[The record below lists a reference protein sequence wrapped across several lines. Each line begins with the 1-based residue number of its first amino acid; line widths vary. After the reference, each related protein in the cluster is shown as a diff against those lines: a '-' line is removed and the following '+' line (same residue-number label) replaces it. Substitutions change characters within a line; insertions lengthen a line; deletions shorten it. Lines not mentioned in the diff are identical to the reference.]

1 MENKDI
7 NIAEILKDCPEGTKL
22 YSPLFGE
29 LKFGKLD
36 SSEHYPILI
45 DTDNSRAFTFD
56 SNGRFYS
63 TYPTAECLLF
73 PSSEMRDWTKF
84 FKRGDVA
91 IHSFNGCGVLVE
103 EWTDDSYTSFK
114 ASVFQLKKGGF
125 AKRDKRVLSIDDFVK
140 ASDEQR
146 DKFISDM
153 EKFFGGKYNP
163 DTLQVEKSTCPFM
176 PFDKV
181 LVRDTDEQTWCAN
194 YFSHYK
200 NDPDYFLCL
209 YKRHLSLLHPLQRAY
224 RPPPRHNRP
233 IHGRRQ
239 RMSCPFSLENVKF
252 RETAHIAFEDE
263 YVTAYQSTDIVPKI
277 YKSVNT
283 PRDKSGLASGKPK
296 TYYRTRYSSWVTEK
310 TFITQYPKIREK
322 F

>member
-1 MENKDI
+1 MENKI
-7 NIAEILKDCPEGTKL
+7 NIAEILQDCPKGMKL

-73 PSSEMRDWTKF
+73 PSSEMHDWTKF

-125 AKRDKRVLSIDDFVK
+125 AKRDKRALSIDDFVK

-163 DTLQVEKSTCPFM
+163 DTLQVEPVKFTCPFK

-181 LVRDTDEQTWCAN
+181 LVRDTDEQAWCAN

-200 NDPDYFLCL
+200 NDPDYFYVCINGI
-209 YKRHLSLLHPLQRAY
+209 YHYCIPYNEH
-224 RPPPRHNRP
+224 
-233 IHGRRQ
+233 
-239 RMSCPFSLENVKF
+239 
-252 RETAHIAFEDE
+252 TAHLLG
-263 YVTAYQSTDIVPKI
+263 TTDP
-277 YKSVNT
+277 Y
-283 PRDKSGLASGKPK
+283 
-296 TYYRTRYSSWVTEK
+296 TEGGS
-310 TFITQYPKIREK
+310 E
-322 F
+322 

>member
-1 MENKDI
+1 MENKI
-7 NIAEILKDCPEGTKL
+7 NIAEILRDCPKDTKL

-29 LKFGKLD
+29 VELKTIQNDLNFPIVMEIVNEEYKLMSKKVD
-36 SSEHYPILI
+36 
-45 DTDNSRAFTFD
+45 FTKDGTFFEIP
-56 SNGRFYS
+56 N
-63 TYPTAECLLF
+63 TECMIF
-73 PSSEMRDWTKF
+73 PSQKMRDWSKF

-103 EWTDDSYTSFK
+103 EWLDDSYTSFK

-163 DTLQVEKSTCPFM
+163 ETLQVEPVKPECPFK

-181 LVRDTDEQTWCAN
+181 LVGNYDNTVWFAN

-200 NDPDYFLCL
+200 DNNGYHYACIDDSYIFCIPYEGNEHLLGTTDPY
-209 YKRHLSLLHPLQRAY
+209 
-224 RPPPRHNRP
+224 
-233 IHGRRQ
+233 
-239 RMSCPFSLENVKF
+239 
-252 RETAHIAFEDE
+252 
-263 YVTAYQSTDIVPKI
+263 
-277 YKSVNT
+277 
-283 PRDKSGLASGKPK
+283 
-296 TYYRTRYSSWVTEK
+296 TEGGS
-310 TFITQYPKIREK
+310 E
-322 F
+322 

>member
-1 MENKDI
+1 MENNKI
-7 NIAEILKDCPEGTKL
+7 NIAEILKDCPKGTKL
-22 YSPLFGE
+22 YSPLFGNIE
-29 LKFGKLD
+29 L
-36 SSEHYPILI
+36 SSVGEDNIPINVRIIKGRTCECSSFTREGHYFAGYY
-45 DTDNSRAFTFD
+45 D
-56 SNGRFYS
+56 
-63 TYPTAECLLF
+63 AECLLF

-91 IHSFNGCGVLVE
+91 IHLSNGCGVLVE

-200 NDPDYFLCL
+200 NDPDYFYVCINGI
-209 YKRHLSLLHPLQRAY
+209 YHYCIPYNEH
-224 RPPPRHNRP
+224 
-233 IHGRRQ
+233 
-239 RMSCPFSLENVKF
+239 
-252 RETAHIAFEDE
+252 TAHLLG
-263 YVTAYQSTDIVPKI
+263 TTDP
-277 YKSVNT
+277 Y
-283 PRDKSGLASGKPK
+283 
-296 TYYRTRYSSWVTEK
+296 TEGGS
-310 TFITQYPKIREK
+310 E
-322 F
+322 

>member
-1 MENKDI
+1 MENNNDI
-7 NIAEILKDCPEGTKL
+7 NIAEILRDCPKDTKL

-29 LKFGKLD
+29 VELKTIHDLHFPIVTEIVNEEYKLMSKKVD
-36 SSEHYPILI
+36 FAK
-45 DTDNSRAFTFD
+45 DGTFFEIP
-56 SNGRFYS
+56 N
-63 TYPTAECLLF
+63 TECMIF
-73 PSSEMRDWTKF
+73 PSQKMRDWSKF

-125 AKRDKRVLSIDDFVK
+125 AKRDKRVLSINNFVK

-163 DTLQVEKSTCPFM
+163 DTLQVEKSTCSFM

-181 LVRDTDEQTWCAN
+181 LVRDTEEQTWCAN

-200 NDPDYFLCL
+200 NDPYYFYVCINGI
-209 YKRHLSLLHPLQRAY
+209 YHYCIPYNEH
-224 RPPPRHNRP
+224 
-233 IHGRRQ
+233 
-239 RMSCPFSLENVKF
+239 
-252 RETAHIAFEDE
+252 TAHLLG
-263 YVTAYQSTDIVPKI
+263 TTDS
-277 YKSVNT
+277 Y
-283 PRDKSGLASGKPK
+283 
-296 TYYRTRYSSWVTEK
+296 TEGGS
-310 TFITQYPKIREK
+310 E
-322 F
+322 

>member
-1 MENKDI
+1 MENKI
-7 NIAEILKDCPEGTKL
+7 NIAEILQDCPKGMKL

-125 AKRDKRVLSIDDFVK
+125 AKRDKRALSIDDFVK

-163 DTLQVEKSTCPFM
+163 DTLQVEPVKSECPFM

-181 LVRDTDEQTWCAN
+181 LVRDNEGQLWNAN
-194 YFSHYK
+194 YFS
-200 NDPDYFLCL
+200 
-209 YKRHLSLLHPLQRAY
+209 
-224 RPPPRHNRP
+224 
-233 IHGRRQ
+233 
-239 RMSCPFSLENVKF
+239 
-252 RETAHIAFEDE
+252 
-263 YVTAYQSTDIVPKI
+263 
-277 YKSVNT
+277 
-283 PRDKSGLASGKPK
+283 
-296 TYYRTRYSSWVTEK
+296 YYRENSKDFLYACMDNPYRYCIPYEGNEHLLGTTDPYTEGGSK
-310 TFITQYPKIREK
+310 
-322 F
+322 